1 MLWPQRLLDAS
12 GLTQGMP
19 LGVSLT
25 LPGAVSILT
34 CVTKAPTKAPKSR
47 IDALL
52 VERGLVESRQQA
64 RAILLAGDIRV
75 DGAAITKPGV
85 LVADSA
91 VIDVLHRP
99 AYVSRGGDKLE
110 HALRAFAIDVTGLT
124 CLDAGTSTGG
134 FTDCLL
140 QHGAQRVYAVDVG
153 YGVLDYR
160 LRQDERVV
168 VMERT
173 NVRDLTPLPEACDI
187 AVIDVSFIGLEKVL
201 PAICRSLRAGASVVA
216 LVKPQFQAR
225 REEVGKKGVV
235 KDVQVHAAVIGRV
248 VAWAAD
254 HCLHLQHLTTSPLL
268 GPAGNREFFVHLRLE
283 SPCA

>member
-1 MLWPQRLLDAS
+1 VAKTATR
-12 GLTQGMP
+12 
-19 LGVSLT
+19 
-25 LPGAVSILT
+25 
-34 CVTKAPTKAPKSR
+34 SR

-75 DGAAITKPGV
+75 NGEPVTRPGV
-85 LVADSA
+85 LVANEA
-91 VIDVLHRP
+91 QIEVLKRP
-99 AYVSRGGDKLE
+99 AYVSRGGDKLD
-110 HALRAFAIDVTGLT
+110 HALTTFAIDPSGMVCADLG
-124 CLDAGTSTGG
+124 ASTGG

-140 QHGAQRVYAVDVG
+140 QHGARKVFAVDVG

-173 NVRDLTPLPEACDI
+173 NARDLTPLPEPCDL
-187 AVIDVSFIGLEKVL
+187 AVFDLSFIGVEKVI
-201 PAICRSLRAGASVVA
+201 PAATRSLKDDGELVV
-216 LVKPQFQAR
+216 LLKPQFQAR

-235 KDVQVHAAVIGRV
+235 KDPLVHAAVVGRF

-254 HCLHLQHLTTSPLL
+254 NRLRLLGLALSPVI
-268 GPAGNREFFVHLRLE
+268 GPAGNREFLVHLQRRQG
-283 SPCA
+283 SAS